1 MLNIIVTHKL
11 HSVEGRRK
19 IICVSSPKSQTLK
32 PLNDLFEIDTKNL
45 SQSAMLQF
53 LRLAFMSRKF
63 IAYKLG
69 LSFARFKWVFIKG

>member
-1 MLNIIVTHKL
+1 MCFIVEKVQLLMPL
-11 HSVEGRRK
+11 H
-19 IICVSSPKSQTLK
+19 
-32 PLNDLFEIDTKNL
+32 DLFEIDTKNL

-69 LSFARFKWVFIKG
+69 LSFARFKLVLIKG